1 MELNRAIEQISHIH
15 EHLNRNEVYRGLKSI
30 PIAAA
35 GMIGLIAAALQH
47 RIIGSP
53 PDPRHF
59 VYYWMTVAA
68 VNITMNFSIITW
80 RYYTKETERERRK
93 TRQVAEQFLPCL
105 AAGFVVTLG
114 GIFLGGR
121 GIRLLPG
128 LWAVIFSLG
137 SFSTRPFQPKRSGW
151 VALYYFISGVVLLA
165 LAPSGAAISPWGMG
179 LVFGLGHILSGGVLY
194 WNLERNSH
202 V

>member
-1 MELNRAIEQISHIH
+1 MELNRAIEQISRIH
-15 EHLNRNEVYRGLKSI
+15 DQLNRNEVYRGIKSI

-35 GMIGLIAAALQH
+35 GVIGLFAAALQN
-47 RIIGSP
+47 RIIGASP
-53 PDPRHF
+53 PSAHF
-59 VYYWMTVAA
+59 VYYWGTVAV
-68 VNITMNFSIITW
+68 VNITMNFSIIAW
-80 RYYTKETERERRK
+80 RYFYRETERERRK
-93 TRQVAEQFLPCL
+93 TRQVAEQFLPCV

-114 GIFLGGR
+114 GIFLEGR

-137 SFSTRPFQPKRSGW
+137 AFSTRPFQPKRSGW

-165 LAPSGAAISPWGMG
+165 LAPSGAALSPWGMG